1 MKLVIKNA
9 LIVATHN
16 NNQDIEGL
24 YPDSEIIWIPD
35 NVLSDN
41 LSHNS
46 KKSEDQTLGDFTT
59 LQVDEESD
67 PRLIWSLYENKLH
80 AKSVIENIAEEYR
93 SKILSNMPGRIA
105 GYEAK
110 AIIARRI
117 VEAETPNSEDIA
129 SLQLEA
135 DNRGLDVLELAEL
148 IIKRNNEFSDIST
161 YIDGEIQK
169 TTNSINNSSSYKS
182 VWKSLK
188 NFEDNINQKILNH
201 A

>member
-67 PRLIWSLYENKLH
+67 PRLIWSLDENKLH

-161 YIDGEIQK
+161 YIDGEFQK